1 MIKRAAA
8 RNILVGMLSLM
19 VLTSGW
25 PVYHAADLDRSRR
38 IDLQDAILS
47 VRLLAESV
55 NDPDTFRE
63 SVENAV
69 TAMKVVSGLKTVVKP
84 AHDPGASVTFAGLER
99 PGLISVYRL
108 DLSSAGRILPE
119 EAAPAY
125 ESISIAPASPPP
137 RA

>member
-19 VLTSGW
+19 ILASGW
-25 PVYHAADLDRSRR
+25 PVYHAADLDRSSR

-108 DLSSAGRILPE
+108 DLSSAGRALPV

-125 ESISIAPASPPP
+125 ESISIAPVSPPP